1 MSTTQVNPQ
10 TEPKLFRRLTQV
22 ANVILVLSGKGGV
35 GKSSVTT
42 QLALSLASS
51 RRASDGQ
58 LPQVGV
64 LDVDLTGPSI
74 PRMLGLDEHT
84 VKQSSDGWV
93 PVYLDP
99 ANFASA
105 PAAVASSSSSTTTT
119 PLQPQQPNLGVMS
132 VGFLLRSK
140 NDSVVWRGPKKNAM
154 IRQFLGD
161 VRWGKLDY
169 LIIDTPPGTS
179 DEHISL
185 MTYLSPFNPTAVLVT
200 TPQALSLTDNLR
212 SLSFCRTASLPLLGI
227 IENMSGYVCPHC
239 AECTNVWGKG
249 GGEALAL
256 REGLPFLGRIPI
268 DPGLV
273 RVLDDA
279 RGEAKQQ
286 QGALGAGDRN
296 PAGTAAAAAVED
308 AAPEALPQLT
318 RTLLARYT
326 DSQTFPIFKA
336 VVVNIMAELERRR
349 DGHGG
354 AVGGPTPAASAPVAQ

>member
-1 MSTTQVNPQ
+1 MSATPVTPQ
-10 TEPKLFRRLTQV
+10 TEPKLFRRLSAV
-22 ANVILVLSGKGGV
+22 HHVILVLSGKGGV

-42 QLALSLASS
+42 QLALSLASTP
-51 RRASDGQ
+51 
-58 LPQVGV
+58 LPSAPHRLPNVGV

-74 PRMLGLDEHT
+74 PRMLGLDTHT

-99 ANFASA
+99 ANFAN
-105 PAAVASSSSSTTTT
+105 AAQSEA
-119 PLQPQQPNLGVMS
+119 QQEQQQQQPNLGVMS

-161 VRWGKLDY
+161 VRWGELDY

-185 MTYLSPFNPTAVLVT
+185 MTYLAPFQPTAVLVT

-249 GGEALAL
+249 GGEALAQ
-256 REGLPFLGRIPI
+256 REGIPFLGRIPI

-279 RGEAKQQ
+279 KGEAKAA
-286 QGALGAGDRN
+286 GADPEMASKEGEEEG
-296 PAGTAAAAAVED
+296 AAAAAV
-308 AAPEALPQLT
+308 PQLT

-336 VVVNIMAELERRR
+336 VVGNIMTELQKR
-349 DGHGG
+349 DGNPL
-354 AVGGPTPAASAPVAQ
+354 ATRTV